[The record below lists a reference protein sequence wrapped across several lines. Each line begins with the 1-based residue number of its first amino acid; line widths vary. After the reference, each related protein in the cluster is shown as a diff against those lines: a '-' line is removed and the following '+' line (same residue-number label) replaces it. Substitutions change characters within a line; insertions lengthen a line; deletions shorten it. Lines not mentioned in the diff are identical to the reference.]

1 MSCHKLKSVV
11 VFLKSLYYYVLFS
24 GVGGLTNGSKWNAV
38 EVYNAINNKW
48 TVTTTPNIQ
57 RSNHAL
63 VATETY
69 LYAVGGDGYEYE
81 PAISVER
88 FDPVSDTWSFVLPMS
103 CGKAGACAV
112 VLNNQILVIGGSNG
126 YHTLKQCEA
135 YDINAHRWIDFP
147 G

>member
-1 MSCHKLKSVV
+1 M
-11 VFLKSLYYYVLFS
+11 
-24 GVGGLTNGSKWNAV
+24 
-38 EVYNAINNKW
+38 EVYNPINNKW
-48 TVTTTPNIQ
+48 TILPTPSIQ

-63 VATETY
+63 VTTETH

-112 VLNNQILVIGGSNG
+112 ALDRRVLVIGGSNG
-126 YHTLKQCEA
+126 YHTLKA
-135 YDINAHRWIDFP
+135 V
-147 G
+147 